1 MDRCEICG
9 AQGAFRRLELREML
23 FGTREVFTYR
33 RCPDCGVLRIAT
45 IPADL
50 SRYYPTDYYDGPPLQ
65 SEPTVT
71 GLAGIAD
78 RARRHVALF
87 GRGRRRARLLRRWAS
102 SPAPTKDERLRIRRL
117 GLSSFDD
124 PVLDVGCGRRP
135 VHLLAL
141 RRLGFQNLQGIDPFL
156 DADGAVEGIRLRKIG
171 IGEVEGSFQT
181 ITFHHS
187 FEHVAD
193 PRATLAAAEARLRRG
208 GVVLIRTP
216 VFGTWFWDRFGTAWW
231 ELDPPRHLFV
241 HTRASLAR
249 LAEDTGLEIAHVEW
263 DSSYMEL
270 IASTQISHDVAW
282 REPAS
287 WHTHP
292 PAGFDDPMIERFKSQ
307 AAALNEAGVAGR
319 AGFYL
324 RRPGDPEVEA
334 ARSAP
339 PKARSATKPVA
350 PGGERPATVSAGTT
364 AEDGVR
370 ELIRA
375 LARPSQMAE
384 LRLNL
389 VIPTLNVAA
398 AFGGVRTAIDLFRAL
413 PIGGTPS
420 RIISLEP
427 IDAAGVEAFPGAR
440 LVTSDEDVADPVQ
453 LVAITAQDHASLPV
467 GARDVFIATY
477 WTTADLVIRIR
488 RWQQATYGAVPPR
501 FVYLIQDF
509 EPGFYP
515 WSAQHLLARATY
527 DQPGSTIA
535 VFNTSLLRD
544 YVHDQGIRFVG
555 EFAFEPR
562 LSPALRLVR
571 DRAPVARDRRI
582 VAYGRP
588 RTPRNAFPLIVEG
601 LRSWRASH
609 PGAADWSVVS
619 VGQDHAEIDL
629 GGGGALRSIGKL
641 DIGAYGDLLKRS
653 AVGLSLMVSP
663 HPSYPPLEMAH
674 LGMLV
679 LTNRFG
685 RKDLSTWHENLV
697 SLDQMTADAIGSEL
711 AALCR
716 RIELDPLAGEHGT
729 TLRPDYLDEDPQ
741 FPFASELAALLV
753 SDRT

>member
-1 MDRCEICG
+1 MDECEVCG
-9 AQGAFRRLELREML
+9 AQGSFARFELREML
-23 FGTREVFTYR
+23 FGTRETFDYM
-33 RCPDCGVLRIAT
+33 RCPSCGVLRIVE
-45 IPADL
+45 IPADM
-50 SRYYPTDYYDGPPLQ
+50 SPYYPPDYYDGPSLQ

-78 RARRHVALF
+78 RAKREVALF

-102 SPAPTKDERLRIRRL
+102 SPAPTKDQRLRIRRL

-124 PVLDVGCGRRP
+124 PVLDVGCGHRP

-141 RRLGFQNLQGIDPFL
+141 QRLGFGNLEGIDPFL
-156 DADGAVEGIRLRKIG
+156 DADVTVEGIRLRKIG
-171 IGEVEGSFQT
+171 IGEVEGTFQT

-193 PRATLAAAEARLRRG
+193 PRATLAAAEARLRPG

-249 LAEDTGLEIAHVEW
+249 LAEEMGLEIFHVEW
-263 DSSYMEL
+263 DSSYVEL
-270 IASTQISHDVAW
+270 IASTQIAHDVAW

-287 WHTHP
+287 WHTNP
-292 PAGFDDPMIERFKSQ
+292 PAGFDDPMIERLKSQ
-307 AAALNEAGVAGR
+307 AAALNEAGDAGR

-324 RRPGDPEVEA
+324 RRPGDPNVGA

-339 PKARSATKPVA
+339 AKAPAATKPVA
-350 PGGERPATVSAGTT
+350 QGGEQLASVNSGTT
-364 AEDGVR
+364 SDDGVR
-370 ELIRA
+370 ELIRM
-375 LARPSQMAE
+375 LARPSQMAQ

-389 VIPTLNVAA
+389 VIPTLDVAA
-398 AFGGVRTAIDLFRAL
+398 AFGGVRTAIDLFRAVATD
-413 PIGGTPS
+413 GTPS
-420 RIISLEP
+420 RIISLES
-427 IDAAGVEAFPGAR
+427 IDPAGVEAFPGAR
-440 LVTSDEDVADPVQ
+440 LVTPDEDVPDPVQ
-453 LVAITAQDHASLPV
+453 VVAIKAQDHASLPV
-467 GARDVFIATY
+467 GPRDVFIATY

-488 RWQQATYGAVPPR
+488 QWQQANYGAVPPR

-544 YVHDQGIRFVG
+544 YVHDQGIRFAG

-562 LSPALRLVR
+562 LAPALRLVR
-571 DRAPVARDRRI
+571 DRAPVARDLRI

-588 RTPRNAFPLIVEG
+588 RTPRNAFPLIVDG

-609 PGAADWSVVS
+609 AGAADWSVLS
-619 VGQDHAEIDL
+619 VGQEHADINL
-629 GGGGALRSIGKL
+629 GGGGVMRSIGKL

-697 SLDQMTADAIGSEL
+697 SLDQMTAEAIGGGL
-711 AALCR
+711 AAQCR
-716 RIELDPLAGEHGT
+716 RIELDPLAGEHGL
-729 TLRPDYLDEDPQ
+729 TLRPEFLADGPQ
-741 FPFASELAALLV
+741 FPFAGELMALLRA
-753 SDRT
+753 DNA

>member
-1 MDRCEICG
+1 
-9 AQGAFRRLELREML
+9 ML
-23 FGTREVFTYR
+23 FGTREIFEYM
-33 RCPDCGVLRIAT
+33 RCPSCGVLRIVE
-45 IPADL
+45 IPADM
-50 SRYYPTDYYDGPPLQ
+50 SEYYPPDYYDGPPLQ
-65 SEPTVT
+65 PEPTAT

-78 RARRHVALF
+78 RAKREVALF
-87 GRGRRRARLLRRWAS
+87 GRGRVRARLLRRWAS
-102 SPAPTKDERLRIRRL
+102 MPAPTKDQRLRIQRL

-135 VHLLAL
+135 AHLLTL
-141 RRLGFQNLQGIDPFL
+141 RQMGFRNLEGIDPFL
-156 DADGAVEGIRLRKIG
+156 ETDGAVEGIRLRRIG
-171 IGEVEGSFQT
+171 IGEVQGSFQT
-181 ITFHHS
+181 ITLHHS

-193 PRATLAAAEARLRRG
+193 PRATLAAAEARLRPG

-249 LAEDTGLEIAHVEW
+249 LARDTGLEIFHIEW
-263 DSSYMEL
+263 DSSYPEL
-270 IASTQISHDVAW
+270 IASTQISRDVAW

-287 WHTHP
+287 WHTNP
-292 PAGFDDPMIERFKSQ
+292 PAGFDDPMIERFKSR
-307 AAALNEAGVAGR
+307 AVALNKSGDAGR

-324 RRPGDPEVEA
+324 RRPGDPEVWP

-350 PGGERPATVSAGTT
+350 QGGEQLATVSAGTT
-364 AEDGVR
+364 ADDGVR

-375 LARPSQMAE
+375 SARPSRMAQ

-389 VIPTLNVAA
+389 VIPTLDVAV

-413 PIGGTPS
+413 AIDGTPS
-420 RIISLEP
+420 RIISLDP
-427 IDAAGVEAFPGAR
+427 IDAAAIEDFPGAT
-440 LVTSDEDVADPVQ
+440 LVAPDEDVSDQVQ
-453 LVAITAQDHASLPV
+453 LVAIAAHDHASLPV
-467 GARDVFIATY
+467 GPRDVFIATF

-488 RWQQATYGAVPPR
+488 RWQQATYGTVPPR
-501 FVYLIQDF
+501 FIYLIQDF

-515 WSAQHLLARATY
+515 WSAQHLLARVTY
-527 DQPGSTIA
+527 DQPESTIA

-544 YVHDQGIRFVG
+544 YVHDQGIRFAG
-555 EFAFEPR
+555 EFTFEPR

-588 RTPRNAFPLIVEG
+588 RIPRNAFPLIVEG
-601 LRSWRASH
+601 LRSWRATH
-609 PGAADWSVVS
+609 PAATDWSVVS
-619 VGQDHAEIDL
+619 VGQDHANIDL
-629 GGGGALRSIGKL
+629 GGGGVMRSIGKL
-641 DIGAYGDLLKRS
+641 DISAYGDLLKRS

-679 LTNRFG
+679 VTNRFG

-697 SLDQMTADAIGSEL
+697 SIPQMTADAIGGEL
-711 AALCR
+711 AAQCR
-716 RIELDPLAGEHGT
+716 RFEIDPLAGEHGS
-729 TLRPDYLDEDPQ
+729 TLRPDYLADGPQ
-741 FPFASELAALLV
+741 FPFAGELVALLRA
-753 SDRT
+753 DNA